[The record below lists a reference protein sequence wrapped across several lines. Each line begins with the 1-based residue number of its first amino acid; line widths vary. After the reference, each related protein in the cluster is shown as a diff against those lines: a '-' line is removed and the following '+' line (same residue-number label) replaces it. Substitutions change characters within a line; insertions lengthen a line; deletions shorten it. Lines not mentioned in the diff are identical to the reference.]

1 MSVGYLLYTCAG
13 LLASA
18 IKNGKQPTEYMMYIG
33 ALIWTVFCVF
43 YLMLIGLSCQLT
55 TEECNDAQILVE
67 KLMLRCGLGCE
78 TVNELRVLSQQLNNM
93 KISFTA
99 GGFFTL
105 DLPFVH
111 SFVCVIC
118 TYVVI
123 QAQFQ

>member
-1 MSVGYLLYTCAG
+1 
-13 LLASA
+13 
-18 IKNGKQPTEYMMYIG
+18 
-33 ALIWTVFCVF
+33 
-43 YLMLIGLSCQLT
+43 
-55 TEECNDAQILVE
+55 
-67 KLMLRCGLGCE
+67 
-78 TVNELRVLSQQLNNM
+78 VNELRVLSQQLNNM

-118 TYVVI
+118 TYLVI

>member
-1 MSVGYLLYTCAG
+1 MM
-13 LLASA
+13 ASA
-18 IKNGKQPTEYMMYIG
+18 IKDGKQPAEYWYMWY
-33 ALIWTVFCVF
+33 ACSLFWSVCCVLLVLIT
-43 YLMLIGLSCQLT
+43 GLSCHTT
-55 TEECNDAQILVE
+55 TEECNNAHLLVE
-67 KLMLRCGLGCE
+67 KVMLRCGLGYE
-78 TVNELRVLSQQLNNM
+78 TVNELRVLSQQLSSM

>member
-1 MSVGYLLYTCAG
+1 
-13 LLASA
+13 
-18 IKNGKQPTEYMMYIG
+18 
-33 ALIWTVFCVF
+33 
-43 YLMLIGLSCQLT
+43 
-55 TEECNDAQILVE
+55 VE
-67 KLMLRCGLGCE
+67 KLMLRCGLEWE

-99 GGFFTL
+99 GGFFAL
-105 DLPFVH
+105 DLPFVQ